1 MVFIVDTIF
10 KLFGW
15 AIPLSSSV
23 CYTTWDLTISYI
35 IIHMQVILKQSISK
49 DSLLFVDLLLF
60 FVLHK
65 TILPMLSILYTK

>member
-35 IIHMQVILKQSISK
+35 IIHMQVKAVYI
-49 DSLLFVDLLLF
+49 
-60 FVLHK
+60 
-65 TILPMLSILYTK
+65 